1 MVTGEAS
8 WLEARK
14 LQERIEK
21 REGGD
26 LLFGWR

>member
-1 MVTGEAS
+1 MDTGETS
-8 WLEARK
+8 WLKAGK